1 MVAKQ
6 YKEWKYWHCEG
17 QCRNFILHKM
27 RNWVLLWMRSSC
39 NLLSFCSHWCSKG
52 WIFVENKLQE
62 YCYITAGSLIPS
74 RCCGSYMG
82 EQCIKKRL
90 GIRFTWFG
98 YFRQSHKSFF
108 PIEMTSDKI
117 KKCLLGKLN
126 LVFPSKS
133 QIYLQFEITDKDSAE
148 WDFRSFIAT
157 RRRMHDELCK
167 LGNWR
172 SGMNLIISKYCS
184 NLIWHKT
191 WFNLDMEHFSKDI
204 FNFWKP
210 LPHVCASQMHFAI
223 DLLWLC
229 WIQCVAIREAID

>member
-1 MVAKQ
+1 MQKLYISQ
-6 YKEWKYWHCEG
+6 NEK
-17 QCRNFILHKM
+17 
-27 RNWVLLWMRSSC
+27 
-39 NLLSFCSHWCSKG
+39 LSFDMNAEQLQFVKFLFPLMQQRMDFCWEQITGILLYHCWESYSFQMLWLIHG
-52 WIFVENKLQE
+52 WAMHKEEIGNKIYLIWLFSPISQIIFPNRDDIWQ
-62 YCYITAGSLIPS
+62 
-74 RCCGSYMG
+74 
-82 EQCIKKRL
+82 
-90 GIRFTWFG
+90 
-98 YFRQSHKSFF
+98 
-108 PIEMTSDKI
+108 D

-172 SGMNLIISKYCS
+172 SGMNLIISNYCS

-223 DLLWLC
+223 DLFWLC

>member
-1 MVAKQ
+1 MQKLYISQ
-6 YKEWKYWHCEG
+6 NEK
-17 QCRNFILHKM
+17 
-27 RNWVLLWMRSSC
+27 
-39 NLLSFCSHWCSKG
+39 LSFDMNAEQLQFVKFLFPLMQQRMDFCWEQITGILLYHCWESYSFQMLWLIHG
-52 WIFVENKLQE
+52 WAMHKEEIGNKIYLIWLFSPISQIIFSNRDDIWQD
-62 YCYITAGSLIPS
+62 
-74 RCCGSYMG
+74 
-82 EQCIKKRL
+82 KKMPVRQAKL
-90 GIRFTWFG
+90 GISIKITNILAIWDDRW
-98 YFRQSHKSFF
+98 RQR
-108 PIEMTSDKI
+108 
-117 KKCLLGKLN
+117 C
-126 LVFPSKS
+126 
-133 QIYLQFEITDKDSAE
+133 